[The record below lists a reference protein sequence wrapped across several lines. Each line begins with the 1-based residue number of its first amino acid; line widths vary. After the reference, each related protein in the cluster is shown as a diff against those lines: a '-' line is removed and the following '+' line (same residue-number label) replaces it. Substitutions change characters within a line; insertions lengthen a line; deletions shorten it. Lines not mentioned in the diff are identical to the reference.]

1 LKNYENTIV
10 IQIIKRMDT
19 EKIKKAFDYF
29 EDDDFLSSKELL
41 QQEIK
46 AAKKEY
52 IKKKL
57 GLKNYITEKYL
68 Y

>member
-1 LKNYENTIV
+1 
-10 IQIIKRMDT
+10 MDT

-57 GLKNYITEKYL
+57 GLKNYIDEE
-68 Y
+68 

>member
-1 LKNYENTIV
+1 
-10 IQIIKRMDT
+10 MDT